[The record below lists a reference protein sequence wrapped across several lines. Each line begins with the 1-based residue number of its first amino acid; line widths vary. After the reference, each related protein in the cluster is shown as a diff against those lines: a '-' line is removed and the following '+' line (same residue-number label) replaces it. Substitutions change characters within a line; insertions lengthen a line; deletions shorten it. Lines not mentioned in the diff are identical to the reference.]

1 MEQERAKPLD
11 VARGKRLAVSRF
23 LTVVAA
29 LLVFGAGVF
38 VGTSAERSRTVLDLS
53 KLWRVYS
60 LISENYPG
68 EINKETAVDGA
79 IRGLVDSLGD
89 PYSAYLGEVER
100 RQLEED
106 LSGQFEGIGA
116 ILTQKDGTTVIVEP
130 IEGSPAA
137 IAGLQKDDVITAVGD
152 EVVAGLV
159 LEDVVSKI
167 RGPKGTKV
175 TLTILRDGTELTMEI
190 ERGTITVESVKSEK
204 RGDIGIIHIRQFGD
218 DTVEG
223 VRSAIADL
231 EKQNVTAYLIDLRDN
246 PGGYLN
252 SVPPIAGFFLPP
264 GSTVVKQLYQ
274 GGQKDELRTTEAPL
288 VSTKPLYIFIN
299 GGSASASEILA
310 GALQDH
316 GRATVLG
323 EKSYGKGSVQD
334 IINLRGNT
342 ALRLTI
348 AEWITP
354 NDRHISKV
362 GIEPDQ
368 QIVNDDNAA
377 GLQQALDFI
386 ASH

>member
-1 MEQERAKPLD
+1 MKEERAK
-11 VARGKRLAVSRF
+11 RLAFSRF

-29 LLVFGAGVF
+29 LLVFAAGVF
-38 VGTSAERSRTVLDLS
+38 VGTSAERSKTALDLS
-53 KLWRVYS
+53 KFWRVYA
-60 LISENYPG
+60 LISENYP
-68 EINKETAVDGA
+68 NKIDQDTAVDGA

-89 PYSAYLGEVER
+89 PYSSYLDEVER

-106 LSGQFEGIGA
+106 LSGKFEGIGA

-137 IAGLQKDDVITAVGD
+137 KAGLQKDDVITAVGD
-152 EVVAGLV
+152 EPVAGLV

-167 RGPKGTKV
+167 RGPEGTKV
-175 TLTILRDGTELTMEI
+175 TLTILRGEQEIKMEI
-190 ERGTITVESVKSEK
+190 ERGTITIESVKSEV
-204 RGDIGIIHIRQFGD
+204 RGDVGIIHISQFGD
-218 DTVEG
+218 DTVDG
-223 VRSAIADL
+223 VNRAIADL
-231 EKQNVTAYLIDLRDN
+231 EKKNVARYLIDLRDN

-252 SVPPIAGFFLPP
+252 TVPPIAGLFLPP

-274 GGQKDELRTTEAPL
+274 GGEHDELRTTDAP
-288 VSTKPLYIFIN
+288 VVPSKPLYIFIN

-348 AEWITP
+348 AEWVTP

-362 GIEPDQ
+362 GIEPDH
-368 QIVNDDNAA
+368 QIANNDDAA

-386 ASH
+386 ATQ

>member
-1 MEQERAKPLD
+1 MKEEHS
-11 VARGKRLAVSRF
+11 KRLAVSRF

-29 LLVFGAGVF
+29 LIVFAAGIF
-38 VGTSAERSRTVLDLS
+38 VGSSAERSQTALDLS
-53 KLWRVYS
+53 KFWRVYS

-68 EINKETAVDGA
+68 EIDKDAAIDGA
-79 IRGLVDSLGD
+79 IRGLVGSLGD
-89 PYSAYLGEVER
+89 PYSSYLDEVEH

-106 LSGQFEGIGA
+106 LSGEFEGIGA
-116 ILTQKDGTTVIVEP
+116 ILTQKDGDTVIVEP

-137 IAGLQKDDVITAVGD
+137 IAGLQKDDVIIAVGD
-152 EVVAGLV
+152 EAVAGQV
-159 LEDVVSKI
+159 LEDVVAKI

-175 TLTILRDGTELTMEI
+175 TLTIQRGETELTIEI
-190 ERGTITVESVKSEK
+190 ERGTITVESVKTEK
-204 RGDIGIIHIRQFGD
+204 RGNVGIIHISQFGD

-223 VRSAIADL
+223 VRRAIADL
-231 EKQNVTAYLIDLRDN
+231 EKQNVTKYLIDLRNN

-252 SVPPIAGFFLPP
+252 TVAPVAGFFLPP

-274 GGQKDELRTTEAPL
+274 GGSHDELRTTEAPL
-288 VSTKPLYIFIN
+288 VASKPVYVFIN

-316 GRATVLG
+316 QRAIVLG

-334 IINLRGNT
+334 IINLRGST

-368 QIVNDDNAA
+368 QIASDDDAV
-377 GLQQALDFI
+377 GLQQALDYI
-386 ASH
+386 ASR